1 MLERSFDVERI
12 NAVANHPEV
21 RPFIGAPELGELDFA
36 DAVENDKNWFLMGEH
51 GGYVLVWS
59 APNVH
64 EVHVCILPEG
74 RGKWAAQARQATIDY
89 AVDNGVEML
98 WARVAP
104 TDRSVALYARR
115 GGMQPTGEMIYTL
128 GSAYDL
134 YKMELPKC
142 LKQQ

>member
-21 RPFIGAPELGELDFA
+21 RPFVGPAELGELDFT
-36 DAVENDKNWFLMGEH
+36 DAVAFDKNWFLMGEH
-51 GGYVLVWS
+51 GGYVLAWS

-64 EVHVCILPEG
+64 EVHVMILPEG
-74 RGKWAAQARQATIDY
+74 RGKWAAKARQFTIDY
-89 AVDNGVEML
+89 AVDNGVETL
-98 WARVAP
+98 WARIAP
-104 TDRSVALYARR
+104 SAPSVALYARR

-134 YKMELPKC
+134 FKMELPKC
-142 LKQQ
+142 RQQ